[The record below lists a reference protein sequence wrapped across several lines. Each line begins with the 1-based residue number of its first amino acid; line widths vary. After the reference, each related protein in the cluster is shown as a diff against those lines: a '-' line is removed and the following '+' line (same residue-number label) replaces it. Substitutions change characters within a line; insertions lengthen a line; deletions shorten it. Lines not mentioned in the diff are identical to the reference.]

1 MVNGQEEGVDSED
14 IAAIIARLRCAT
26 QFHRFTGSQVH
37 TITGLH
43 IYVNL

>member
-26 QFHRFTGSQVH
+26 QFHRFTQ
-37 TITGLH
+37 LH
-43 IYVNL
+43 NYTYM